1 MGRST
6 SRVIRGGAVLAAG
19 QWIDP
24 GVVVVDGETIA
35 AVGRADRVPV
45 PAGAELIDATGLCV
59 TAGFIDL
66 HVHGSAGAETLDAT
80 PEAMQT
86 MSRFFATRGVTAFA
100 ATAVTA
106 PIEQLIA
113 ALQCA
118 REVKASVDL
127 GGADLLGIHV
137 EGPFLNPA
145 QKGCHDP
152 ALLVDPAPEAYGP
165 LLDYADAMVMMTLA
179 PELNGAVGLVRALR
193 EAGVVAAMGHS
204 DAIIR
209 ELAPAIDAGITHAV
223 HCFCNANTLR
233 RDNLKRVAGAVETI
247 LADDRITTELIAD
260 GWHLG
265 DTLMKLAVKVKG
277 IERVAF
283 VTDAMSAAGMPP
295 GRYFIGDVEAI
306 VADGIARLPDN
317 TAYASSVTTMDV
329 CVRNGVERMGLPLA
343 DAIRMA
349 TSTPAAIIGVADRKG
364 DLAAGLD
371 ADIVIMDRDVNVRRT
386 FVRGRDVYNAD
397 GGDA

>member
-1 MGRST
+1 MGAST
-6 SRVIRGGAVLAAG
+6 SRAIQGGAVLSG
-19 QWIDP
+19 GRWIDP
-24 GVVVVDGETIA
+24 GVVVIDGEMIA
-35 AVGRADRVPV
+35 AVGPADAVAVP
-45 PAGAELIDATGLCV
+45 PGAETIDATGRRV
-59 TAGFIDL
+59 TAGFIDI

-80 PEAMQT
+80 AEAMDT

-106 PIEQLIA
+106 PHDRMIA
-113 ALQCA
+113 ALRCA
-118 REVKASVDL
+118 REVMAAGNL
-127 GGADLLGIHV
+127 GGADLLGVHV
-137 EGPFLNPA
+137 EGPFLNRA

-152 ALLVDPAPEAYGP
+152 ALLIDPTPEAYTP

-179 PELNGAVGLVRALR
+179 PELPGAVELVRALR
-193 EAGVVAAMGHS
+193 DVGVVAAMGHS

-209 ELAPAIDAGITHAV
+209 EMAPAIDAGITHAV

-277 IERVAF
+277 VDRVAF

-306 VADGIARLPDN
+306 VDSGIARLPDN

-329 CVRNGVERMGLPLA
+329 CVRNGADRMGLTA
-343 DAIRMA
+343 AEAIRMA
-349 TSTPAAIIGVADRKG
+349 TTTPAAIVGVNGRKG
-364 DLAAGLD
+364 DLAAGMD
-371 ADIVIMDRDVNVRRT
+371 ADVVIMDQDLTILRT
-386 FVRGRDVYNAD
+386 FVRGRDVYSAD